1 MSTLKMHSPDL
12 TAANIDKL
20 AALFPNCVTESAD
33 EKGQLRTSIDFDL
46 LRQELSGAVVEGPVE
61 RYTLK
66 HLPDIEPARTK
77 ELNHGVVSVR
87 LARRLLPLPGSSWAD
102 VLDGLKA
109 PLLDRL
115 GALLKKL
122 AGRYVR
128 VRFEINKQQAC
139 EDYQNG
145 VITDDDL
152 AQLGLRIYA
161 RNAVQI
167 KLADTDAR
175 A

>member
-1 MSTLKMHSPDL
+1 
-12 TAANIDKL
+12 
-20 AALFPNCVTESAD
+20 
-33 EKGQLRTSIDFDL
+33 
-46 LRQELSGAVVEGPVE
+46 
-61 RYTLK
+61 
-66 HLPDIEPARTK
+66 
-77 ELNHGVVSVR
+77 VVSVR

-128 VRFEINKQQAC
+128 VRFEVNKQQAF

-152 AQLGLRIYA
+152 AQLGMRIYA

-167 KLADTDAR
+167 KLADTDAK